1 MGLAAPL
8 LAAMISSTNKGT
20 PMSYTNEMG
29 YTYDPETDDFFS
41 KVHWEPGERQGIR
54 VGLTTEEKFLKL
66 FHHIEYL
73 ESRIE
78 QLENS

>member
-1 MGLAAPL
+1 
-8 LAAMISSTNKGT
+8 
-20 PMSYTNEMG
+20 MSYTNEMG

-41 KVHWEPGERQGIR
+41 RVYWEPGNRQGIQ

-66 FHHIEYL
+66 FHYIEYL

-78 QLENS
+78 QLENNWWQLYTK